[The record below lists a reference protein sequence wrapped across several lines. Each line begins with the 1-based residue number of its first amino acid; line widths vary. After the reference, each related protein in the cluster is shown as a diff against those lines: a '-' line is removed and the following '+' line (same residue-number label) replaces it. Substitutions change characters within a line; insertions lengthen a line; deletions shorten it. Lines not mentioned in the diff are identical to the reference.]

1 MEIPITWL
9 EPSRSMTEQH
19 FKRVSPLVLVF
30 FTALLVVPG
39 SLAQQAQV
47 TVASTASAESS
58 FKYIANTLTAFR
70 TTGRLTNNPGID
82 GADLEHFILLL
93 DEYYNQFTQGF
104 GSNSAM
110 CSFYRDPENG
120 RMTIEERGELAFSF
134 LRDLPARLDRY
145 ISIDQDF
152 QDEVEIQFGS
162 ILKDNINVI
171 KLDAVSNQRLP
182 ASEFDE
188 AAKINFADTASS

>member
-1 MEIPITWL
+1 
-9 EPSRSMTEQH
+9 
-19 FKRVSPLVLVF
+19 
-30 FTALLVVPG
+30 
-39 SLAQQAQV
+39 
-47 TVASTASAESS
+47 
-58 FKYIANTLTAFR
+58 
-70 TTGRLTNNPGID
+70 
-82 GADLEHFILLL
+82 
-93 DEYYNQFTQGF
+93 
-104 GSNSAM
+104 
-110 CSFYRDPENG
+110 
-120 RMTIEERGELAFSF
+120 

-188 AAKINFADTASS
+188 AAKINFADTACS